1 MGGSEHNDPRLPH
14 NWTDWVIE
22 EKLGE
27 GSYGAVY
34 RASRKIG
41 SETVYSA
48 IKIIRIPEGDEEI
61 REMARLLGKSDSVRE
76 YYKDLV
82 DGYVQ
87 EIQMM
92 ERLKGITNIVSI
104 QDYEVESEE
113 EKIGWLIFIRMEL
126 LTSFTDYQV
135 DHKMGVSDV
144 IRLGMDI
151 ATALEYCEKI
161 KIVHRD
167 LKPDNIFVSEMGNFK
182 LGDFGVARKLD
193 RSLSV
198 YSSRGT
204 YSYMAPEVYM
214 GKKYDHRA
222 DIYSLGLVMYRLLN
236 NNREPFLPADQQ
248 MIYYK
253 NREEALQRRMD
264 GEEIPRPAGVPDDV
278 WKVLRKSIAF
288 DMNDRY
294 ENAAEFKKA
303 LSSLTEEKPTEAVK
317 EKKVNKAGRFTAAV
331 IVIILAAIAAWF
343 ILQKRDNSPSGNDV
357 AFIPE
362 TETVSEMT
370 AAAEIRLEETETEMT
385 AAETEIITET
395 ETESHSETESET
407 ETESHSETES
417 ETETDSHSETE
428 SEAETENASEEIEV
442 IMETTETDSETET
455 NAESEIATVHTEKGE
470 SISEQGT
477 KTVTIDIS
485 EYAGFVISKED
496 KVVEWVNAVKLESIL
511 DETIDDAENNEDVR
525 YLIDNFKV
533 HQFSTSGEVA
543 DLQKGEIITMRF
555 TPTEEYREA
564 LDRLNIDFYFKG
576 KSKAYQGE

>member
-1 MGGSEHNDPRLPH
+1 MAGSEQNEPRLPH
-14 NWTDWVIE
+14 NWTEWVIE

-204 YSYMAPEVYM
+204 YSYMAPEVYK

-303 LSSLTEEKPTEAVK
+303 LFSLTQEKPSVQIK
-317 EKKVNKAGRFTAAV
+317 EQHEEIRTNKKNKSGRFATV
-331 IVIILAAIAAWF
+331 SVVIILAAIAAWF
-343 ILQKRDNSPSGNDV
+343 IFQNRDYISTGKG
-357 AFIPE
+357 AALIPE
-362 TETVSEMT
+362 TETVSETT
-370 AAAEIRLEETETEMT
+370 AAEEETEKSSETASAEEETETEKSSDTT
-385 AAETEIITET
+385 ATDKET
-395 ETESHSETESET
+395 ETEKNSETEVPVGIDYDARSF
-407 ETESHSETES
+407 S
-417 ETETDSHSETE
+417 
-428 SEAETENASEEIEV
+428 AEHNYPLYQVYHCRILNVRADGLGTGEIEG
-442 IMETTETDSETET
+442 MLSEGDYCSGTGRNSADGAWLQVYYPDT
-455 NAESEIATVHTEKGE
+455 QHT
-470 SISEQGT
+470 
-477 KTVTIDIS
+477 
-485 EYAGFVISKED
+485 A
-496 KVVEWVNAVKLESIL
+496 WVPAAYVM
-511 DETIDDAENNEDVR
+511 
-525 YLIDNFKV
+525 
-533 HQFSTSGEVA
+533 
-543 DLQKGEIITMRF
+543 TM
-555 TPTEEYREA
+555 TP
-564 LDRLNIDFYFKG
+564 
-576 KSKAYQGE
+576 